1 MSKRN
6 IKNKYSVENDI
17 LYYNKLE
24 KSDSTDNSEKLK
36 TYVIPKK
43 IEIENSRN
51 VPW

>member
-24 KSDSTDNSEKLK
+24 NSDSSENSEKLK
-36 TYVIPKK
+36 TYIMPKK
-43 IEIENSRN
+43 KI
-51 VPW
+51 